1 VTIAHFMFF
10 FLIDLHASLAKD
22 HTGKFRCPTF
32 LKTYLISVLDDCIVL
47 LPVSESKTYIL

>member
-1 VTIAHFMFF
+1 VLISSF
-10 FLIDLHASLAKD
+10 FLIDLHASLAND

-32 LKTYLISVLDDCIVL
+32 LKTYLISVLDDCVVL